1 MFKTIFS
8 RELKY
13 WLTSISFYIYLS
25 AVLIPATLTIAAT
38 SGVFGEESISAGT
51 KSNSPMSIFSLM
63 NFFNKILLFILP
75 AVIGHSV
82 YRDFKS
88 NAHSLLYSY
97 PFTKI
102 DYLAGKFLSSF
113 LIVCLIA
120 SMVILGFIAG
130 THLPGVIDS
139 LIIPFDPM
147 VYIQIYFIY
156 LIPNLLIFSAVVF
169 AVVVFSRN
177 IYAGFITVIVLLI
190 VREVVMKLTG
200 GTGSGLAYLL
210 TDPFCESATY
220 FYTATYSAAQ
230 MNLIDIPSGTFIFY
244 NRLLWISISAFILF
258 CVYRNFSF
266 SRSAVSFNFKRTIPE
281 RIIKNNFG
289 GIDKIKLPVVSY
301 QFSFIHQLK
310 VAWKLSGSDF
320 KCIISGGSFISI
332 LIAGSLLVMIILLQ
346 MNPQYDNRLL
356 PLTWVMLGFPV
367 FFFSTI
373 INLLTFLYAGVL
385 IHRDRTSRINELTDI
400 SPVPDWVFLF
410 SKFLALLKMQAL
422 LLSGLM
428 ISGVSVQMYN
438 GYFNFEPGHYL
449 FDLFVIHL
457 PEFIIWT
464 FAAVFIQSLVSNQYL
479 SLLLLIGGSFLFSQ
493 FPRLGIEKFIFRF
506 NQNPE
511 PDFFLK
517 YSDLSN
523 YSHSLSPYFTYKT
536 YWMIFGVL
544 LFAAALL
551 FWQRGVSQSLKE
563 RTSAL
568 NSRLKSRIGLKVSL
582 AVSLILFL
590 ILGFRINKIDTA
602 DERILTEDEREKI
615 ISEADKKYE
624 KYRLKIQPRIV
635 SVKVNMNLFPDA
647 LSFNSDGEYM
657 IVNRSDKSIDTLLVN
672 YGFDIKTKYSIDKG
686 SRFIS
691 RDSAAHFDIIL
702 LNEGIAP
709 GDSLKLAFEIESIPN
724 SILHK
729 NSLVENNGTFITS
742 EIYPGLG
749 YYSGDSFTDVSDS
762 SVLRN
767 HYRSIDADFIDFET
781 TVSTSA
787 DQTAIAP
794 GYLME
799 EWAVNGR
806 RYFKYISAD
815 KVTND
820 YVFLSGKFE
829 IKKDKWND
837 VDLEIYYLKG
847 HEFNLENLM
856 RGMKAALE
864 YNEKYFGPYQHR
876 HARIVEY
883 SRSIGNFAMSFANT
897 IPYSESNFVMD
908 IDDGREN
915 SLNTPLLG
923 AAHELSHQWWGLQ
936 VIPANVNG
944 VRMITESMAE
954 YVSLKVLEHLY
965 GKNRS
970 SVFLKKA
977 LDIYLGKRN
986 SETDIEKPL
995 MYNSG
1000 LGKSYIPYQK
1010 GSIVFN
1016 AMSDYLGEDILNGAL
1031 KKYFEKEK
1039 LKEAPYSTS
1048 AEMIDFIREVTP
1060 DSLMYLIKDMFETV
1074 TFYDNRILNVASSQ
1088 LNDGRYKTDIEFVIS
1103 KHRVNENG
1111 IIVYGDNPGEAAA
1124 YTSAETGDQIS
1135 SLPLKDYIEIS
1146 ILSGEKNSG
1155 VQGENLIYTEKR
1167 RIGQIHNIISVIT
1180 DKIPYEV
1187 VIDPFIT
1194 LIDINIKDNAYKLI
1208 QR

>member
-38 SGVFGEESISAGT
+38 SGVFGEDSVSGGMI
-51 KSNSPMSIFSLM
+51 SNSPMSIFSLM

-120 SMVILGFIAG
+120 SMVILGFITG
-130 THLPGVIDS
+130 TNLPGVIDS

-220 FYTATYSAAQ
+220 FYAATYSAAQ

-244 NRLLWISISAFILF
+244 NRLLWISISALILF
-258 CVYRNFSF
+258 SVYRNFSF
-266 SRSAVSFNFKRTIPE
+266 SLKAASFKIKRTDPE
-281 RIIKNNFG
+281 RFTKNNFG
-289 GIDKIKLPVVSY
+289 GIGKINLPVVNLRFGFV
-301 QFSFIHQLK
+301 QQLK
-310 VAWKLSGSDF
+310 IAWKLSGSEF
-320 KCIISGGSFISI
+320 KFIISGGSFISI
-332 LIAGSLLVMIILLQ
+332 LIAGSLLVLVILLQ

-367 FFFSTI
+367 FFFSSV
-373 INLLTFLYAGVL
+373 INLMIFLFAGVL
-385 IHRDRTSRINELTDI
+385 IHRDRASRINELTDI
-400 SPVPDWVFLF
+400 SPIPDRVFLF
-410 SKFLALLKMQAL
+410 SKFLALLKMQLL

-428 ISGVSVQMYN
+428 IAGLSVQIYK
-438 GYFNFEPGHYL
+438 GYYNFEFVHYL
-449 FDLFVIHL
+449 FDLFCIHL

-464 FAAVFIQSLVSNQYL
+464 FAALFIQSLFSNQYL
-479 SLLLLIGGSFLFSQ
+479 SLLLLIGGSFLISQ
-493 FPRLGIEKFIFRF
+493 FPRIGIERFIFRF

-511 PDFFLK
+511 PNFFLK
-517 YSDLSN
+517 YSDMSN

-536 YWMIFGVL
+536 YWMIFGVF
-544 LFAAALL
+544 LFTATLL
-551 FWQRGVSQSLKE
+551 FWQRGLSQSLKE
-563 RTSAL
+563 RTSTL
-568 NSRLKSRIGLKVSL
+568 MSRLKGRTGLKISL
-582 AVSLILFL
+582 AVSLILFFSL
-590 ILGFRINKIDTA
+590 AFRINKIDTA
-602 DERILTEDEREKI
+602 FERILPEEEKEKI
-615 ISEADKKYE
+615 TSEADKKYE
-624 KYRLKIQPRIV
+624 KYRLRIQPRIV
-635 SVKVNMNLFPDA
+635 SVKLNMNLYPES
-647 LSFNSDGEYM
+647 LSFSSEGVYS
-657 IVNRSDKSIDTLLVN
+657 IVNKSGQSIDTLLVN
-672 YGFDIKTKYSIDKG
+672 YGFDVRTKYSLDKG
-686 SRFIS
+686 SVFIS
-691 RDSAAHFDIIL
+691 RDSSAHFDIIL
-702 LNEGIAP
+702 LNEGLAP
-709 GDSLKLAFEIESIPN
+709 GDSLNFLFEIKNIPN
-724 SILHK
+724 SVLYK
-729 NSLVENNGTFITS
+729 NSPVEKNGTFITS

-749 YYSGDSFTDVSDS
+749 YYSGNSFTDVSDS

-767 HYRSIDADFIDFET
+767 HYRSIDSDFIDFEAI
-781 TVSTSA
+781 VSTSA

-794 GYLME
+794 GYLE
-799 EWAVNGR
+799 KEWTDNGR
-806 RYFKYISAD
+806 RYFKYKSAD

-820 YVFLSGKFE
+820 YVFLSGKYE
-829 IKKDKWND
+829 ISKDKWND
-837 VDLEIYYLKG
+837 VDLEIYYHKG

-856 RGMKAALE
+856 LGMKAALD
-864 YNEKYFGPYQHR
+864 YNEKYFGLYQHR
-876 HARIVEY
+876 QARIIEY
-883 SRSIGNFAMSFANT
+883 SRSNGNFAMSFANT

-908 IDDGREN
+908 IDDSREN
-915 SLNTPLLG
+915 SLNTPFLG
-923 AAHELSHQWWGLQ
+923 SAHELSHQWWGLQ

-954 YVSLKVLEHLY
+954 YVSLKALEHMY
-965 GKNRS
+965 GKNK
-970 SVFLKKA
+970 SVLFLKKA
-977 LDIYLGKRN
+977 LDIYLVKRN
-986 SETDIEKPL
+986 SETDTEKPL

-1000 LGKSYIPYQK
+1000 LSKSYIPYQK

-1016 AMSDYLGEDILNGAL
+1016 ALSEYLGEDILNGAL

-1039 LKEAPYSTS
+1039 LKEAPYSTP
-1048 AEMIDFIREVTP
+1048 AEMIEFIIEVTP
-1060 DSLMYLIKDMFETV
+1060 DSLKYLIKDMFETV

-1103 KHRVNENG
+1103 KHRINENG
-1111 IIVYGDNPGEAAA
+1111 IIIYEDNPGEAPA
-1124 YTSAETGDQIS
+1124 YTSAETGGQIS
-1135 SLPLKDYIEIS
+1135 SLPLKDYIEIC
-1146 ILSGEKNSG
+1146 IFSGQKNSG
-1155 VQGENLIYTEKR
+1155 MTVEDLIYSKKH
-1167 RIGQIHNIISVIT
+1167 RINIVHNVISVIT
-1180 DKIPYEV
+1180 DSKPSKV
-1187 VIDPFIT
+1187 AVDPFLI
-1194 LIDINIKDNAYKLI
+1194 LIDTDIKNNVFLLKD
-1208 QR
+1208 